1 MSMDRPEPMV
11 SMYEKTLTLTSAS
24 QRCEQLFIERL
35 ARLRTLGNYH
45 GEVVVLDYG
54 IDNRWNCSIKEVI
67 KKNGGFY
74 HRMGDVGYKDE
85 SGRVWF
91 CGRKS
96 HRVETSDGTFF
107 TVPCEAVFNVHPKV
121 YRTALVGAKGKPVL
135 CVELEKNIP
144 ADKEQIREELLAL
157 GSSFPHTSG
166 IKTILFHPGFPVDIR
181 HNAKIF
187 REKLAAWARSELS

>member
-1 MSMDRPEPMV
+1 MDRPEPMV

-74 HRMGDVGYKDE
+74 HTKNSDMLLQNGRWILDKKKRISVEKVVGLHLNLGLKKE
-85 SGRVWF
+85 NERFSQL
-91 CGRKS
+91 
-96 HRVETSDGTFF
+96 HR
-107 TVPCEAVFNVHPKV
+107 
-121 YRTALVGAKGKPVL
+121 AL
-135 CVELEKNIP
+135 
-144 ADKEQIREELLAL
+144 
-157 GSSFPHTSG
+157 
-166 IKTILFHPGFPVDIR
+166 
-181 HNAKIF
+181 F
-187 REKLAAWARSELS
+187 RCIIS